1 MATATGTIRH
11 FRHIGRC
18 IALAWLA
25 ATAPRATSAD
35 GVAAPSAVPTH
46 LTVGSELDFPP
57 FALVKGDGTADG
69 FTAELWDSVAR
80 HAGLTS
86 TVQTAPFG
94 VLLER
99 FKNGQVDVLINLAKS
114 PEREQFAAFTVPHVT
129 MHGAVFV
136 PRGASRV
143 RSVQDHLDGTIAVID
158 HDLADDYAVSRGWNN
173 RLQRVPDAATGL
185 RLVAAG
191 KCDAML
197 IGRLT
202 GLMTLANE
210 KIAGVEALPD
220 RIEFRQQFAFAILKN
235 RPGTPE
241 LLARLNEGLALAKA
255 DGAYG
260 RLYEKWFGVL
270 DPRTP
275 GWKEIQ
281 HYLWPVVALALLA
294 SGAFVHE
301 RRLRNRATRAMD
313 LVEATFDS
321 VADGIVVVDADGV
334 LAGCSRRFWFFGFDI
349 PAPVR
354 NEAKWMKGKG
364 GLGTEADLLRAIKA
378 RGASPGEVGLSAPL
392 ADGRPT
398 TDGPGSINPS
408 GFDSTIAMIDGRFIE
423 IRCRPRQIGGHLTGR
438 VWIFRDVTA
447 RKMATDEIERL
458 NTDLEMKVQDRTRKL
473 ELANAELQTALRS
486 RDGFMAA
493 TSHELRTPLHGIL
506 GLSELLLD
514 GTFCVLNAAQ
524 QRALQQIEQNGTH
537 LLSLINDILDIAK
550 IKTAGVSLDLSSC
563 KVAALCEEAASVIG
577 PLATAKNHRLQVFAG
592 PDGLVLKADGRRVLQ
607 VLLNLLGNAVK
618 FTPHGGTVSLE
629 VSTSGGQILFAVE
642 DTGIGIPEAS
652 LQHLFQPFVQVDQDL
667 SREHGGTGLGL
678 ALAQHLV
685 DAHGGR
691 IEVESKPGKG
701 SRFVAVFPW
710 TEPEPEPEPEPE
722 SSGTVP
728 RSKEDPL
735 RSGGFQGRTLLV
747 VEDNPVNLFTFR
759 AYLERHGATVIEAT
773 DGLQA
778 VAIATTT
785 PVDAVLMDIQLG
797 RMDGLQATTRIRASE
812 DPDRRDV
819 PIIAV
824 TALAMPGD
832 RERCLAAG
840 ADSYLTKPLRMKQ
853 LAAEIDRVL
862 RNRTRPGGPRPA

>member
-1 MATATGTIRH
+1 MAGMTTATCALRH
-11 FRHIGRC
+11 LGFIGRC
-18 IALAWLA
+18 FALAWLT
-25 ATAPRATSAD
+25 ATAPRASAAD
-35 GVAAPSAVPTH
+35 AVPAPSAIPAH

-57 FALVKGDGTADG
+57 FALVKSDGSADG
-69 FTAELWDSVAR
+69 FTAELWDAVAR
-80 HAGLTS
+80 HAGLAS

-94 VLLER
+94 ILLER
-99 FKNGQVDVLINLAKS
+99 FKNGHVDVLINLAKS

-136 PRGASRV
+136 PRGARRM
-143 RSVQDHLDGTIAVID
+143 RSARDLPGGTIAVID
-158 HDLADDYAVSRGWNN
+158 HDLADDYAVSHGWNG

-220 RIEFRQQFAFAILKN
+220 RIEFRQQFAFAVLKN
-235 RPGTPE
+235 RPGAPE
-241 LLARLNEGLALAKA
+241 LLARINEGLALAKA
-255 DGAYG
+255 DGTYG

-281 HYLWPVVALALLA
+281 PYLWPVVTLAVVA
-294 SGAFVHE
+294 IGAFVHE
-301 RRLRNRATRAMD
+301 RRLRRRATRAMD

-334 LAGCSRRFWFFGFDI
+334 LAGCSREFWDFGIDL
-349 PAPVR
+349 PATLPKR
-354 NEAKWMKGKG
+354 ATWMKVTGA
-364 GLGTEADLLRAIKA
+364 LGTEADLFRAIKA
-378 RGASPGEVGLSAPL
+378 RMAVPGELKIPAHQ
-392 ADGRPT
+392 ADGQPPT
-398 TDGPGSINPS
+398 VGPESVNPS
-408 GFDSTIAMIDGRFIE
+408 GYDSTIAMIDGRFIE
-423 IRCRPRQIGGHLTGR
+423 IRCRPKRIGGRLNGR
-438 VWIFRDVTA
+438 VWIFRDGTA

-458 NTDLEMKVQDRTRKL
+458 NRDLEMKIQDRTRKL
-473 ELANAELQTALRS
+473 ELANVELQTALRS

-514 GTFCVLNAAQ
+514 GTFGVLDAGQ
-524 QRALQQIEQNGTH
+524 ERALRQIEQNGTH
-537 LLSLINDILDIAK
+537 LLSLINDMLDIAK

-563 KVAALCEEAASVIG
+563 KVAALCEEAASVIA

-592 PDGLVLKADGRRVLQ
+592 PDGLVLKADARRVLQ

-629 VSTSGGQILFAVE
+629 VSTSPGEILFAVE

-710 TEPEPEPEPEPE
+710 TEPGPEPE
-722 SSGTVP
+722 SSGTVS
-728 RSKEDPL
+728 RSKEDPI
-735 RSGGFQGRTLLV
+735 RSGGPQGMTVLV
-747 VEDNPVNLFTFR
+747 VEDNPVNLFTVR

-785 PVDAVLMDIQLG
+785 PVDVVLMDIQLG
-797 RMDGLQATTRIRASE
+797 RMDGLQATARIRASGV
-812 DPDRRDV
+812 PVFRDV

-840 ADSYLTKPLRMKQ
+840 ADSYLTKPLTMKQ
-853 LAAEIDRVL
+853 MAAEIDRVL
-862 RNRTRPGGPRPA
+862 RNRTGPRVPRSA